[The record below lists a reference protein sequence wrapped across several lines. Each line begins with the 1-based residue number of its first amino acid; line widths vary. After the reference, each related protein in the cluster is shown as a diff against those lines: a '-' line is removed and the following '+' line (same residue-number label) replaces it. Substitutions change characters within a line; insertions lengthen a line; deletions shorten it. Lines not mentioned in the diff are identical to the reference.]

1 MINAS
6 SSKKVGEKSFI
17 DVMLWEDGMWHPY
30 ITDVQ
35 AQYVKR
41 KGKDGKD
48 HWFFDQFEG
57 HIYIHKKGAGKV
69 VPTGSKWFWGIDWRK
84 GSRNYGHLYR
94 DLTLKDDPYKVVL
107 MARNGVPFDPWSIAR
122 AVHEHFA
129 PAAPAQQTKAPVPQT
144 SITEAKP
151 VPSQSVAEPI
161 IPAPVQKA
169 ALPDITPEDMV
180 AVDEDLAML
189 DKETKSPLER
199 LQAGDVSIFLE
210 LGVSQVRASKWAQ
223 QIREG
228 VKIEKIEDISVIK
241 GVGPHMAEKLVKV
254 WNEKFS
260 A

>member
-1 MINAS
+1 MIN
-6 SSKKVGEKSFI
+6 KKVSKPSFI
-17 DVMLWEDGMWHPY
+17 DVMLWGGGMWHPY

-41 KGKDGKD
+41 SKDGKD
-48 HWFFDQFEG
+48 HWFFDQFSG
-57 HIYIHKKGAGKV
+57 HIYIHKGAGKV

-129 PAAPAQQTKAPVPQT
+129 PAAPAQQTKAP
-144 SITEAKP
+144 
-151 VPSQSVAEPI
+151 
-161 IPAPVQKA
+161 
-169 ALPDITPEDMV
+169 
-180 AVDEDLAML
+180 
-189 DKETKSPLER
+189 LER

-228 VKIEKIEDISVIK
+228 VKIEKIEDVSVIK

>member
-1 MINAS
+1 MIAS
-6 SSKKVGEKSFI
+6 SSKKVI

-48 HWFFDQFEG
+48 HMFFEQFEG
-57 HIYIHKKGAGKV
+57 HIYIHKGAGKV

-129 PAAPAQQTKAPVPQT
+129 PAAPAQQTKA
-144 SITEAKP
+144 
-151 VPSQSVAEPI
+151 
-161 IPAPVQKA
+161 
-169 ALPDITPEDMV
+169 PDITPEDMV